1 MAKKSELSETI
12 LRSEVQPCSPSIE
25 YYPLD
30 RQIVLKTEMIDED
43 GNDYGKPMEESF
55 YSVIQTYF
63 NNGAI
68 DDLNELKALED
79 CFLFGLTEIAKARA
93 KLVKN

>member
-1 MAKKSELSETI
+1 MAFASFGQQKSLPCLYNNKTEGLALIPLFPEQQEIILWQKKSELSETI

-43 GNDYGKPMEESF
+43 GNDYGKPMEES
-55 YSVIQTYF
+55 ST
-63 NNGAI
+63 A
-68 DDLNELKALED
+68 
-79 CFLFGLTEIAKARA
+79 
-93 KLVKN
+93 